1 MLSILIP
8 TYNFDCSVFV
18 QALSNQAE
26 ALHVPYEIIVCDDG
40 STDETSKIGNR
51 TINACPNCRFIELP
65 ENRGL
70 AHNRNYL
77 ASQALYEYFLFL
89 DSDLMPCDSH
99 FIERYINAAQPHSV
113 IGGTIKFR
121 VPGKTGAEEKAN
133 LRYVYALARE
143 EHSASA

>member
-65 ENRGL
+65 
-70 AHNRNYL
+70 
-77 ASQALYEYFLFL
+77 
-89 DSDLMPCDSH
+89 
-99 FIERYINAAQPHSV
+99 
-113 IGGTIKFR
+113 
-121 VPGKTGAEEKAN
+121 
-133 LRYVYALARE
+133 
-143 EHSASA
+143 